1 MSLENNEEVTEETKS
16 AESTEVSNEA
26 SNESSKEDLKED
38 SNATS
43 SEEKI
48 NLKKELI
55 SWVQTIVFAFV
66 CAFIITHVFIVN
78 ARVPSASMET
88 TIMTGDRLIANRLAY
103 KFSDPERFDIVVFKY
118 PDDPEQK
125 TLYIKRII
133 GLPGDKI
140 EIKDNEIYIND
151 NPTPIDSSFIREP
164 MLTADAVYNVPED
177 SYFMMGDNRNNSAD
191 SRFWQDKFVK
201 KDKILGKAVF
211 RYYPLGEMGA
221 IKKDGIDEKQGIV
234 ITNSTD

>member
-1 MSLENNEEVTEETKS
+1 MALDEKEKPTDESNINDVKADTSENTVGEKVQE
-16 AESTEVSNEA
+16 
-26 SNESSKEDLKED
+26 
-38 SNATS
+38 NA
-43 SEEKI
+43 EEK
-48 NLKKELI
+48 LDVKKEII
-55 SWVQTIVFAFV
+55 SWVQTIVFAFI

-103 KFSDPERFDIVVFKY
+103 KFSEPKRFDIAVFKF

-133 GLPGDKI
+133 GLPGDKV

-151 NPTPIDSSFIREP
+151 NPEPIDSSFIKEP
-164 MLTADAVYNVPED
+164 MYTIDAVYEVPED
-177 SYFMMGDNRNNSAD
+177 CYFMMGDNRNNSAD
-191 SRFWQDKFVK
+191 SRFWENKFVK

-211 RYYPLGEMGA
+211 RYYPFNQMGS
-221 IKKDGIDEKQGIV
+221 ISNDNIDTEQGIV
-234 ITNSTD
+234 ITSENKGE